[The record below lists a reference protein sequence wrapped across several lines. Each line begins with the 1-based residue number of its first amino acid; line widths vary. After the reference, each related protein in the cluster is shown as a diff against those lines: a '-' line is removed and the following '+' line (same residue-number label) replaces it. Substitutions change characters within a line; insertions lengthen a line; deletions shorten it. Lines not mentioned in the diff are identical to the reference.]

1 MEWLELS
8 WLLDMPANIATHGQ
22 EVDFMMGLVHW
33 LMFVLFVVWAPY
45 FIYTLY
51 RFRSSKSP
59 EASYEG
65 SKSRW
70 SSYLEGGVVVAE
82 AVLLVGFAF
91 PIWGE
96 LKHDFPPEKKA
107 VEINVVAEQFN
118 WNFHYP
124 GPDGVFGE
132 RRPEL
137 VDVQTNPLGL
147 DPDDPAAQDDI
158 VSVNELHLPVD
169 RPIVANISS
178 KDVVHSFFLPAL
190 RVKQDA
196 IPGLEIP
203 IWFEAMETGEFEIAC
218 AQLCGNSHYRM
229 RGFLQVHPP
238 EEFEAWLRER
248 GGSPEAA
255 TDSSSPGRSAP
266 STAP

>member
-8 WLLDMPANIATHGQ
+8 WLLDMPADISTHGQ

-33 LMFVLFVVWAPY
+33 LMIVLFLVWAPY
-45 FIYTLY
+45 FLYTLY
-51 RFRSSKSP
+51 RFRASKNP
-59 EASYEG
+59 DASYSG
-65 SKSRW
+65 SESKW

-82 AVLLVGFAF
+82 AILLVGFAF

-96 LKHDFPPEKKA
+96 LKHDFPAEEEA
-107 VEINVVAEQFN
+107 VELNVVAEQFN

-124 GPDGVFGE
+124 GPDGEFGT
-132 RRPEL
+132 RDPEL

-147 DPDDPAAQDDI
+147 NPDDPAAQDDI
-158 VSVNELHLPVD
+158 VSVNEMHLPVN
-169 RPIVANISS
+169 RPVIVNLSS

-190 RVKQDA
+190 RIKQDA

-203 IWFEAMETGEFEIAC
+203 IWFQPTETGEFEIAC

-229 RGFLQVHPP
+229 RGFLLIHTA
-238 EEFEAWLRER
+238 EEFQTWLDEQAPT
-248 GGSPEAA
+248 SAA
-255 TDSSSPGRSAP
+255 SQSA
-266 STAP
+266 AP